1 MSGKKF
7 NLIVL
12 GIIGAAL
19 ITVGGGRYL
28 HNRPSVSLP
37 CSP

>member
-19 ITVGGGRYL
+19 ITVGGGYL

>member
-19 ITVGGGRYL
+19 ITVGGYL